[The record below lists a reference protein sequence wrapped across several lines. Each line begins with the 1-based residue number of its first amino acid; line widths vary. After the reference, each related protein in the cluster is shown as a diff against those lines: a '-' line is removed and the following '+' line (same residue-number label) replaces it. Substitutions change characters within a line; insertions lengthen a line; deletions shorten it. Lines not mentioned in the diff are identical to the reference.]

1 MSMRRPDPRDPV
13 TRWLDA
19 EREVDDAGAQPAET
33 AETAEAAL
41 LELFESLPP
50 LAPSAGFAD
59 RVLQRISPAAMP
71 AAVRV
76 RRRSSRQGP
85 LARLFRSNGFR
96 LVLASCLLATG
107 ISLLWLP
114 QTLAALAGMVTV
126 GDMVQLGV
134 ASLVDLSR
142 WLGLVARVGE
152 WFLTVVGALAVSLTS
167 PPAIKVTTACLAIS
181 WISFVFLRD
190 LMTRD
195 RSWSYV
201 DSVR

>member
-1 MSMRRPDPRDPV
+1 MRRPESTDPV

-19 EREVDDAGAQPAET
+19 ERDGRVDDAM
-33 AETAEAAL
+33 AEAVL

-59 RVLQRISPAAMP
+59 RVLQRIALPPSPIP
-71 AAVRV
+71 VPV
-76 RRRSSRQGP
+76 PVQQSP
-85 LARLFRSNGFR
+85 LASLFRLRWFR
-96 LVLASCLLATG
+96 LAVASCLLATG

-114 QTLAALAGMVTV
+114 QTLAALAGIVTV

-134 ASLVDLSR
+134 ASMVDLGR
-142 WLGLVARVGE
+142 WLGVVVRVGE
-152 WFLTVVGALAVSLTS
+152 WFLTVGRALAVSMAS
-167 PPAIKVTTACLAIS
+167 PAVIEITVGCLAIS
-181 WISFVFLRD
+181 GLSFVVLRD

-201 DSVR
+201 DSIR